1 MQKCQLDL
9 DHSAVI
15 NSHAPE
21 GAPAAPEEMTLE
33 KTTTGSELPAATS
46 SSWVIK
52 TRKLLPSQKC
62 LATMPPDPVGT
73 R

>member
-15 NSHAPE
+15 YSHAPE

-33 KTTTGSELPAATS
+33 KTTNGSELPAVKS
-46 SSWVIK
+46 SSRVTK
-52 TRKLLPSQKC
+52 TCKLLPS
-62 LATMPPDPVGT
+62 
-73 R
+73 